1 MLFFEQQ
8 DRINEIKEFRK
19 KAKKVHKLATN
30 IITLEV
36 GQHIGKIVSNPVLAF
51 R

>member
-8 DRINEIKEFRK
+8 DRINDIKEAKK
-19 KAKKVHKLATN
+19 KAKKVHKLATK
-30 IITLEV
+30 IMTLEV
-36 GQHIGKIVSNPVLAF
+36 